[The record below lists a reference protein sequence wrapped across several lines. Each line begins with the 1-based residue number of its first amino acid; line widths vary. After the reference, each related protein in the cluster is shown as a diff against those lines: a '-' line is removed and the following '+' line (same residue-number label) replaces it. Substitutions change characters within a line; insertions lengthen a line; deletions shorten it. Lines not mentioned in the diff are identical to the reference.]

1 MDKINRIRL
10 PIDIMM
16 TLVSIVLM
24 GGNYLFPSDIVHEI
38 LGVALFVLWA
48 VHIALNRR
56 WYASLAQASKLITS
70 TNANDR
76 RSYGAIFRGKYNPY
90 RVMQTVINCC
100 ILICTIFLM
109 ISGII
114 LSNHLFTFLNIQV
127 GLGFA
132 RIAHLLASHWYY
144 LFMSLHIGMHV
155 GMIENKI
162 KQKRKDSHPEHNTS
176 HPEHNICHSGYNI
189 SHPELVSGSFAEEMP
204 NQVRHDSSSSLHDGS
219 SSLHDGSS
227 SQQECH
233 SRAPTRESP
242 NTEIIGSSPIMTDG
256 ANPIMTLV
264 GKILLALVCLYGLYA
279 FIARGVWKYLIL
291 QQQFFFFDL
300 ERGYILFAIDYI
312 SIIILFA
319 TLSHLLAKS
328 LKKGKL

>member
-1 MDKINRIRL
+1 MTRPQRL
-10 PIDIMM
+10 RMTIDITM
-16 TLVSIVLM
+16 TILSIILM
-24 GGNYLFPSDIVHEI
+24 GGNYLFPADLVHEI
-38 LGVALFVLWA
+38 LGVGLFVLWG

-56 WYASLAQASKLITS
+56 W
-70 TNANDR
+70 
-76 RSYGAIFRGKYNPY
+76 YGAIFRGKYNPY

-114 LSNHLFTFLNIQV
+114 LSNHIFTFLNIQG

-144 LFMSLHIGMHV
+144 LFMSLHIGLHV
-155 GMIENKI
+155 GVI
-162 KQKRKDSHPEHNTS
+162 SNTM
-176 HPEHNICHSGYNI
+176 CHS
-189 SHPELVSGSFAEEMP
+189 HAP
-204 NQVRHDSSSSLHDGS
+204 QD
-219 SSLHDGSS
+219 
-227 SQQECH
+227 CH
-233 SRAPTRESP
+233 SRAPTRESSDKK
-242 NTEIIGSSPIMTDG
+242 IIGSSPIMTG
-256 ANPIMTLV
+256 KSKPIMTLI
-264 GKILLALVCLYGLYA
+264 GKVLLALVCAYGIYA

-300 ERGYILFAIDYI
+300 DRGYILFAIDYI

>member
-1 MDKINRIRL
+1 MTRPQRL
-10 PIDIMM
+10 RMTIDITM
-16 TLVSIVLM
+16 TILSIILM
-24 GGNYLFPSDIVHEI
+24 GGNYLFPADIVHEI
-38 LGVALFVLWA
+38 LGVGLFVLWA
-48 VHIALNRR
+48 VHIILNRH
-56 WYASLAQASKLITS
+56 W
-70 TNANDR
+70 
-76 RSYGAIFRGKYNPY
+76 YGAIFKGKYNPY

-114 LSNHLFTFLNIQV
+114 LSNHIFTFLNIQG

-144 LFMSLHIGMHV
+144 LFMSLHIGLQV
-155 GMIENKI
+155 GRLIQNITAKI
-162 KQKRKDSHPEHNTS
+162 IPR
-176 HPEHNICHSGYNI
+176 
-189 SHPELVSGSFAEEMP
+189 
-204 NQVRHDSSSSLHDGS
+204 
-219 SSLHDGSS
+219 
-227 SQQECH
+227 
-233 SRAPTRESP
+233 
-242 NTEIIGSSPIMTDG
+242 II
-256 ANPIMTLV
+256 
-264 GKILLALVCLYGLYA
+264 LALVCAYGIYA

-319 TLSHLLAKS
+319 TLLHLLAKS